1 MLIDFTPPKMT
12 KKLVLFVKIG
22 KMEKLKIEWK
32 ALDIEGEVDGFHCP

>member
-32 ALDIEGEVDGFHCP
+32 AFKVKTFACCEIQ